1 MTIPTTDPSTNA
13 MTGNAAPT
21 IGDVFNIPRAVHQ
34 GDFVLRLTEG
44 VDRSHAES
52 TLRDY
57 VVTPQLQ
64 ECFKDALT
72 LLRGAM
78 DANTSRAA
86 YLHGSFGAGKSHF
99 MAVLSLLLDGNTQAR
114 AIAELAPVVSEHR
127 DWLGAKKVLVVP
139 MHLINAPSLEA
150 AVFGQYAR
158 FVRERHPEAPTP
170 GFYRAD
176 QLFTDARSLRASMG
190 DVAFFARLS
199 EASNGEGAWGALGSG
214 WDGSS
219 FDAALVAPAGNPE
232 RARLVGDL
240 VETFFTSVAGLAGG
254 TSEGFVA
261 IDEGLVVL
269 TQHAKALGYDSV
281 VLFLD
286 EVMLWLASHA
296 ADSSFL
302 SREAQKLVTLVETA
316 NMRRDIP
323 IVAFLAR
330 QRDLRQL
337 VGEHLV
343 GAEQQAIEDVLRYWE
358 GRFATIKLE
367 DRNLPAIIEK
377 RLLRPVD
384 AVAKARLEEAHAK
397 SEAVRAEVLSVLLT
411 REGDRAQFR
420 QLYPFSPVLVQALVA
435 LSSLLQRERT
445 ALKLLVQLLVNQRD
459 SLAIGDIMPVGELW
473 TVLADGTEQPFSAS
487 VRERFEQARRLWRQR
502 LVPLLEDEKSTAIA
516 AGATVEAA
524 EHQFR
529 SDQRLL
535 ATLILS
541 ALAEGVEALDG
552 LTPQRLAALNHG
564 TVRAR
569 IPGQEARMV
578 LDKLRRWAGRV
589 GEIKLVESGTT
600 QAVSLHLVGVD
611 TDVII
616 ENARA
621 ADTMGARVQKVR
633 SILFELAG
641 VPAEDALVLPVRS
654 LRWRGTERRVEV
666 LFNNVRG
673 MAPEQF
679 RPSGQAPW
687 RLVID
692 YPFDE
697 PGRTPMDD
705 RASILQAR
713 SGGTEAMSVVWLPSF
728 LTPAAQDELGKLV
741 VLDFLLTGNQL
752 DAHASHLSVL
762 DRAQAK
768 EILKSQR
775 DALRVGVVNALL
787 SAYGVTTQFRD
798 RIDES
803 HGLDSNLY
811 TLASG
816 LTLASPVGA
825 NFSEALDHVMGQ
837 ALSWQYPA
845 HPTFEGEVR
854 PAGLKKVWTWVQKA
868 AQQPASRV
876 EVDRADRDD
885 MRRLAVPLGLGAMGD
900 AHFVLQRQWEQHFAK
915 CQAQDGVSP
924 LTVERVRRWIDQP
937 KPMGLPR
944 EAENLVILTWALQT
958 DRSFHLFGGNSPVE
972 GTVDR
977 LQDEYEVRTQT
988 LPDEDTWRAGTR
1000 RAAELFGIA
1009 APPHLS
1015 AQSVAVLAKQ
1025 VSERHQALRQGVVQ
1039 YGQQLDAAL
1048 ARIGLEPGSSIRR
1061 ATAQSARDL
1070 VTALEG
1076 QNAEGIIRALA
1087 AARVPTT
1094 VTAVGEALVQGDALA
1109 RALTQVQWP
1118 LVKSVAELPRETFG
1132 ARVDGLL
1139 DGLREALRNDE
1150 HVRCLAVAVER
1161 FNTDGLNLVTES
1173 TRLIQEAEAQRRREE
1188 EERRKAQAAEEA
1200 RLRAAAEA
1208 ALQAD
1213 RDRLQAE
1220 REAFER
1226 LKAEATVRDRAE
1238 REAQEAR
1245 EAAEREKI
1253 AVKEVAAA
1261 TKTKVVTAATL
1272 EQAVEEL
1279 RGDLRASA
1287 DATVEITWRV
1297 ILGKSL

>member
-1 MTIPTTDPSTNA
+1 MTN
-13 MTGNAAPT
+13 NAAQT
-21 IGDVFNIPRAVHQ
+21 IGEVFNIPRAVHQ

-44 VDRSHAES
+44 VDRDHADA
-52 TLRDY
+52 TLRNY
-57 VVTPQLQ
+57 VVTPQLV
-64 ECFKDALT
+64 ECFKDALA

-78 DANTSRAA
+78 DASTSRAA

-127 DWLGAKKVLVVP
+127 DWLGTKKVLVVP

-158 FVRERHPEAPTP
+158 FVRERHPDAPTP

-176 QLFTDARSLRASMG
+176 QLFADARSLRANMG
-190 DVAFFARLS
+190 DQAFFDRLS
-199 EASNGEGAWGALGSG
+199 EASKGEGGWGALGGG
-214 WDGSS
+214 WDGPA
-219 FDAALVAPAGNPE
+219 FEAALVAPAGDPE

-240 VETFFTSVAGLAGG
+240 VETFFTSMAGLAGG
-254 TSEGFVA
+254 TAEGFVA

-281 VLFLD
+281 VFFLD

-296 ADSSFL
+296 ADSTFL

-316 NMRRDIP
+316 NMRRAIP

-384 AVAKARLEEAHAK
+384 ATAKARLEEAHSK

-473 TVLADGTEQPFSAS
+473 SVLADGTEQPFSAA

-502 LVPLLEDEKSTAIA
+502 LLPLLEEEKSAAVA

-524 EHQFR
+524 EQQFR
-529 SDQRLL
+529 NDQRLL

-600 QAVSLHLVGVD
+600 QTVSLHLVGVD
-611 TDVII
+611 TDVIV

-633 SILFELAG
+633 AILFELASI
-641 VPAEDALVLPVRS
+641 PAEDALAVALPIRS
-654 LRWRGTERRVEV
+654 VRWRGTERKLEV

-679 RPSGQAPW
+679 RPTGAPW

-697 PGRTPMDD
+697 PGQSPIND
-705 RASILQAR
+705 RAVVQQAKAV
-713 SGGTEAMSVVWLPSF
+713 GADANAVVWLPSF
-728 LTPAAQDELGKLV
+728 LTPAAQDDLGKLV

-752 DAHASHLSVL
+752 DAHASHLSAL

-803 HGLDSNLY
+803 HGLDSHLY

-816 LTLASPVGA
+816 LTLAPPVGA

-837 ALSWQYPA
+837 ALAWQYPA

-915 CQAQDGVSP
+915 CQARDGVSP

-944 EAENLVILTWALQT
+944 EAENLVMLTWALQT
-958 DRSFHLFGGNSPVE
+958 DRSFHLFGGSSPVE

-988 LPDEDTWRAGTR
+988 LPDEDTWRAGSR
-1000 RAAELFGIA
+1000 RAAELFGIT

-1015 AQSVAVLAKQ
+1015 AQSVAVLSKH
-1025 VSERHQALRQGVVQ
+1025 VSERHQALRNGVVQ

-1048 ARIGLEPGSSIRR
+1048 SRIGLELGTSDRR
-1061 ATAQSARDL
+1061 ATAQAARDL

-1094 VTAVGEALVQGDALA
+1094 VTAVGEALAQGDALA
-1109 RALTQVQWP
+1109 RALSQVQWA
-1118 LVKSVAELPRETFG
+1118 LVKSVGELPRDSFG
-1132 ARVDGLL
+1132 ARVDALL

-1150 HVRCLAVAVER
+1150 HVRPLVAAVER

-1173 TRLIQEAEAQRRREE
+1173 TRLIQEAEARRRQEDEERRRIEAAE
-1188 EERRKAQAAEEA
+1188 EERR
-1200 RLRAAAEA
+1200 RAAAEA
-1208 ALQAD
+1208 ALQAE
-1213 RDRLQAE
+1213 RDRLRAE

-1226 LKAEATVRDRAE
+1226 QQKEAAE
-1238 REAQEAR
+1238 RERIEREAREAR
-1245 EAAEREKI
+1245 EAAEREKTK
-1253 AVKEVAAA
+1253 VKEIAAK
-1261 TKTKVVTAATL
+1261 TTTKVVTAATL
-1272 EQAVEEL
+1272 EQALVEL
-1279 RGDLRASA
+1279 RSDLQGVH
-1287 DATVEITWRV
+1287 DAQVEIAWR
-1297 ILGKSL
+1297 IIPGKSL

>member
-1 MTIPTTDPSTNA
+1 MTAPT
-13 MTGNAAPT
+13 GPT

-34 GDFVLRLTEG
+34 GDFVLRLTQG
-44 VDRSHAES
+44 VDRDHAEA

-64 ECFKDALT
+64 ECFKDALL
-72 LLRGAM
+72 LLRGAL

-99 MAVLSLLLDGNTQAR
+99 MAVLSLLLDGDTRAR
-114 AIAELAPVVSEHR
+114 AIPELAPVVSEHR
-127 DWLGAKKVLVVP
+127 EWLGQKKVLVVP

-150 AVFGQYAR
+150 AVFEQYAR

-176 QLFTDARSLRASMG
+176 QLFTDARSLRSNMG
-190 DVAFFARLS
+190 DAAFFARLS
-199 EASNGEGAWGALGSG
+199 EASTGEGGWGALGGG
-214 WDGSS
+214 WDAPA
-219 FDAALVAPAGNPE
+219 FDAALTAPAGDPE

-254 TSEGFVA
+254 TTEGFVA
-261 IDEGLVVL
+261 LDEGLVVL

-281 VLFLD
+281 VFFLD

-296 ADSSFL
+296 ADSTFL

-316 NMRRDIP
+316 NMRRAIP

-384 AVAKARLEEAHAK
+384 AAAKARLDEAHAK
-397 SEAVRAEVLSVLLT
+397 SEGVRAEVLSVLLT

-459 SLAIGDIMPVGELW
+459 TLAIGDIMPVGELW
-473 TVLADGTEQPFSAS
+473 SVLADGTEQPFSAA

-502 LVPLLEDEKSTAIA
+502 LLPLLEEEKSASIA
-516 AGATVEAA
+516 AGATPEAA
-524 EHQFR
+524 EQQFR
-529 SDQRLL
+529 NDQRLL

-541 ALAEGVEALDG
+541 SLAEGVEALDG
-552 LTPQRLAALNHG
+552 LTPPRLAALNYG

-589 GEIKLVESGTT
+589 GEIKLVETGTSQT
-600 QAVSLHLVGVD
+600 VSLHLVGVD
-611 TDVII
+611 TEVIV

-621 ADTMGARVQKVR
+621 ADTLGARVQKVR
-633 SILFELAG
+633 AILFELAG
-641 VPAEDALVLPVRS
+641 IPAEDALVLPVRTV
-654 LRWRGTERRVEV
+654 RWRGTERKVEV

-697 PGRTPMDD
+697 PGQSPVND
-705 RASILQAR
+705 RAAIYQAK
-713 SGGTEAMSVVWLPSF
+713 SGGMEALSLVWLPSF
-728 LTPAAQDELGKLV
+728 FTPAAQDELGKLV

-752 DAHASHLSVL
+752 DAHASHLSAL
-762 DRAQAK
+762 DRSQAK

-775 DALRVGVVNALL
+775 DALRVGVINALL

-803 HGLDSNLY
+803 HGLDTNLY

-825 NFSEALDHVMGQ
+825 SFSEALEHVMGQ
-837 ALSWQYPA
+837 AFQWQYPA

-854 PAGLKKVWTWVQKA
+854 PAPLKKVWAWVQKA

-885 MRRLAVPLGLGAMGD
+885 MRRLAVPLGLGVMGD
-900 AHFVLQRQWEQHFAK
+900 AHFVLSRDWEQHFGK
-915 CQAQDGVSP
+915 CQAQDGVTP

-937 KPMGLPR
+937 KARGLPR

-958 DRSFHLFGGNSPVE
+958 DRSFHLFGSSGAVE

-977 LQDEYEVRTQT
+977 LNDEFEVRTQT
-988 LPDEDTWRAGTR
+988 LPDETTWRAAVR
-1000 RAAELFGIA
+1000 KSADLFGIT

-1015 AQSVAVLAKQ
+1015 AQSVALLAKQ
-1025 VSERHQALRQGVVQ
+1025 VGEKHQTQRQAVVK

-1048 ARIGLEPGSSIRR
+1048 TRLGIEIGTSDRR
-1061 ATAQSARDL
+1061 ATAQAARD
-1070 VTALEG
+1070 VMTALEG
-1076 QNAEGIIRALA
+1076 QNAEGTMRALA
-1087 AARVPTT
+1087 ASRVPTT
-1094 VTAVGEALVQGDALA
+1094 PTALGEALTHADTLA
-1109 RALTQVQWP
+1109 RAIEQVQWP
-1118 LVKSVAELPRETFG
+1118 LVKSVGDLPRETFG
-1132 ARVDGLL
+1132 ARVDALL

-1150 HVRCLAVAVER
+1150 HVRPLAVAVER
-1161 FNTDGLNLVTES
+1161 FNADGLSLVTES
-1173 TRLIQEAEAQRRREE
+1173 TRLIQEVEAKRRREDE
-1188 EERRKAQAAEEA
+1188 AKRQVEAAEEA
-1200 RLRAAAEA
+1200 RQRAAAEA
-1208 ALQAD
+1208 ALQAE
-1213 RDRLQAE
+1213 RERLRVE

-1226 LKAEATVRDRAE
+1226 QQAEAARIEAEKLAGQRDALVKSTPPVHTTKRVAAKDVDSVLRDIREQVTRAE
-1238 REAQEAR
+1238 A
-1245 EAAEREKI
+1245 
-1253 AVKEVAAA
+1253 
-1261 TKTKVVTAATL
+1261 L
-1272 EQAVEEL
+1272 E
-1279 RGDLRASA
+1279 
-1287 DATVEITWRV
+1287 VEITWT
-1297 ILGKSL
+1297 IHHGKPL